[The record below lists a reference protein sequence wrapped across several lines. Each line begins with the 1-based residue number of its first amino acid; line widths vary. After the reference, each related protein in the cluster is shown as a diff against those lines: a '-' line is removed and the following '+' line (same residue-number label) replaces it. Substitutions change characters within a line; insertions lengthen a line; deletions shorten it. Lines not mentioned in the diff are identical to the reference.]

1 MPRANSSVPR
11 HRRHRKIVKQA
22 KGYYGA
28 RSRTYKSAKDAVTKA
43 GLYAYRDRRQRKRM
57 FRRLWITRINAACR
71 LNGTTYSAF
80 IRVAQ
85 PNDGNE
91 YYMDLNVNSVIPYFI
106 ENDLWIDP
114 IDTLQILYNEWYETS
129 FDYELGDV
137 NQDLIIDILD
147 IVIIINTILG
157 EQISGT
163 QFYLADINSDNI
175 LNIQDIILIINII
188 LP

>member
-28 RSRTYKSAKDAVTKA
+28 RSRNFKSAKDAVVRA

-80 IRVAQ
+80 INGLRTK
-85 PNDGNE
+85 GI
-91 YYMDLNVNSVIPYFI
+91 DLDRKI
-106 ENDLWIDP
+106 
-114 IDTLQILYNEWYETS
+114 
-129 FDYELGDV
+129 
-137 NQDLIIDILD
+137 
-147 IVIIINTILG
+147 
-157 EQISGT
+157 
-163 QFYLADINSDNI
+163 LADMAVNDPQAFTDLTASV
-175 LNIQDIILIINII
+175 
-188 LP
+188 

>member
-28 RSRTYKSAKDAVTKA
+28 RSSNYKTAKDAVVKA

-80 IRVAQ
+80 I
-85 PNDGNE
+85 NGLKTKGI
-91 YYMDLNVNSVIPYFI
+91 DLDRKI
-106 ENDLWIDP
+106 
-114 IDTLQILYNEWYETS
+114 
-129 FDYELGDV
+129 
-137 NQDLIIDILD
+137 
-147 IVIIINTILG
+147 
-157 EQISGT
+157 
-163 QFYLADINSDNI
+163 LADMAVNDPQAFTDLTASV
-175 LNIQDIILIINII
+175 
-188 LP
+188 